1 MSFKGHLISAFCV
14 AGCLFC
20 GCGGDSGS
28 DDINGDSEECKA
40 LHCEAI
46 VGGREQACYTINGEV
61 SCKPSCLG
69 EAEGKNDG
77 ACWRNLSVADSKWE
91 SVIDTCNKDDNGH
104 LYSVDSQ
111 STPCPIS
118 CQKGVCQEDYP
129 GCENLH
135 CENDG
140 GESQG
145 CFKINGQLTCKEP
158 CSGDKVGANKAS
170 CGHSSLSVDDE
181 PYAYSITEKCE
192 EDDTGK
198 LYVANRS
205 ENICT
210 IGCTDGH
217 CDELKKC
224 NTDNECKPVGG
235 REQKCFLIEELDI
248 HFCAPVCLEETR
260 DHYVFA
266 CYKDDSVPNA
276 TWQVVM
282 DICVRDGEGN
292 GYYSVDSSVYKECG
306 DKGCN
311 NGKCNE

>member
-20 GCGGDSGS
+20 GCGGDSDS
-28 DDINGDSEECKA
+28 DGLTEASEECKA
-40 LHCEAI
+40 LRCDLV
-46 VGGREQACYTINGEV
+46 VGAREQACYMINGEAT
-61 SCKPSCLG
+61 CKNICAG
-69 EAEGKNDG
+69 GAEGKNEA
-77 ACWRNLSVADSKWE
+77 ACWRNTSVENSKWE
-91 SVIDTCNKDDNGH
+91 SVIDTCEKDDNGH
-104 LYSVDSQ
+104 LYAVDSQ
-111 STPCPIS
+111 STPCS
-118 CQKGVCQEDYP
+118 TGCVKGKCAEDYP
-129 GCENLH
+129 GCEELH
-135 CENDG
+135 CENDSDG
-140 GESQG
+140 PKG
-145 CFKINGQLTCKEP
+145 CFRFNGQLTCKEP

-181 PYAYSITEKCE
+181 PYAYSITEMCAQ
-192 EDDTGK
+192 DDTGK
-198 LYVANRS
+198 LYVDHRTRS
-205 ENICT
+205 ICN
-210 IGCTDGH
+210 IGCTNGH
-217 CDELKKC
+217 CDDVKKC

-235 REQKCFLIEELDI
+235 REQKCFMIEDLDL

-266 CYKDDSVPNA
+266 CYKDASVSNA

-311 NGKCNE
+311 NGKCDE